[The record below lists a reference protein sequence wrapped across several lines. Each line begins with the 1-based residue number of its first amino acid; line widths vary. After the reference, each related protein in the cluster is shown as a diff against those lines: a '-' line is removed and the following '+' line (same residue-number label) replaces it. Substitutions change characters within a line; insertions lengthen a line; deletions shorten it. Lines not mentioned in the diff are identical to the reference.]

1 MSAHFRELRQLLS
14 ETLGIEEFDKI
25 SIDEAKPIKRL
36 LACRTIVHNA
46 DESNASIQEE
56 HVIGVLQVICNDV
69 LEHCLGTHKNDSE
82 SLMKSSENNSG
93 VSKLRYVDE
102 LNDEDEV
109 RLVWKFLSTF
119 TKDEEVMALIDRSA
133 TKAAV
138 QLHYAITRPKQL
150 DMFVHISATEMFFID
165 GDSLLMAALSSQQVD
180 WDLMQPLHVLYNA
193 QFLLRRMQRRGARF
207 HVIFFEKTLWFWS
220 KSPQKMFIREN
231 LRETLTSVSES
242 NPSTGL
248 VVKVFESYHCEAFE
262 EYVKHYE
269 PEFFLIS
276 DGEQLGTPG
285 PLHKMFNNGDLTPEE
300 TVTEKKR
307 PYRSIVDDEALGD
320 EVSFYYHCFQTW
332 AMAHR
337 ITVAYS
343 SRIISREN
351 ALVVFAVISDSVS
364 FARAL
369 AIDLMAVKAA
379 EKLEREVWFPNLS
392 SESKAV
398 SEDEE
403 VVLREQII
411 AGAVHAYLSRDGRI
425 SERSEQDKQLAQ
437 AMVIMAYSMGLLSSE
452 LRAQTSGI
460 VSPEVQRFLNDI
472 APYMLQVLRHR
483 GCRGGGGTEH
493 DIYDGHLLAVLVHHL
508 RTTSVSDLMDEDGL
522 EDLNYSLKN
531 IFGDKVTLCTDAPLT
546 VLPEVVLGK
555 PQEAAQEPRLMH
567 ELVESLAKR
576 FNVHGHVSDHA
587 YPSDFGMANQL
598 EGWALNYPF
607 DDLNDVI
614 DSKGQEEIQRS
625 MTEKDRKRNMKIE
638 AAFVIDATQ
647 QAESM
652 GIRSFMKERL
662 ALVVSESDDD
672 SDDEAIVVNNDQNG
686 KTGDNN
692 NSSKRQKSA
701 QQHHGQRNKKT
712 RSKEDVIREET
723 NLRDANRSVREWYYQ
738 VDSVIKSTDRTA
750 DRATSKD
757 RTEAINTLSATIS
770 RLEQT
775 NLAKGFDPGN
785 ARNKSEGLPLKLA
798 MWRLLVE
805 TSGMREAEFA
815 FTIEASTDSKK
826 SKQPARSKLSAATE
840 NLYAFNLI
848 ERLVQDCTGVSG
860 STSAVKISSASAV
873 WGKIECLHYSTQPP
887 MSYYDAISYLNWVY
901 LTYVQLHFRLKLM
914 CRVVKLQLDDWKA
927 ERERARL
934 AHETPNI
941 DAGIL
946 LFMYCHHKVLS
957 LIQANGLC
965 ISVDDIDTVRSALM
979 HFDFP
984 NSYYENVDQSISTW
998 QGRPLGLLPP
1008 GMRPRQKMW
1017 FKTPEMTQLM
1027 YMGHLLERPVIHE
1040 EDSRVAFNPDF
1051 WQRELLDIVDNRG
1064 SAVVCAPTSAGKT
1077 FISYYCMYKALKKSN
1092 KKVLVYLA
1100 PNRALIN
1107 QAVADV
1113 CARYGS
1119 KKYSDDTKNV
1129 FGVHGGDDYHLY
1141 LDRCQVLVTLPEVLE
1156 TLLLSPKYTKWVA
1169 NLNYVILDEIHTME
1183 SSGNG
1188 DVWERVL
1195 ALLPCPFVALSAT
1208 LGETHQLCGWL
1219 NRVQA
1224 KLREQ
1229 QPHKKRDFNVYT
1241 VPSSG
1246 SIQRWNDIKKYIY
1259 FPPVGQPQTLKKL
1272 KAKCEH
1278 HYIRD
1283 LHPLSILTLDQ
1294 LRRGFP
1300 PEILLVPSEVVQLYS
1315 AMVTH
1320 FQKTILP
1327 KWSKVAVVRDIDA
1340 QIRSIMPEEY
1350 FKTELHITQKRAR
1363 QYEVDVKNAF
1373 VYWVYLTTGRDAAGF
1388 DTLSSEEVSRLNAD
1402 MHSVCESI
1410 LQTFSLHLRE
1420 EEEKL
1425 EKHAMGAV
1433 LAQQQSNDVVP
1444 ANKQVHFPN
1453 TKRFIQD
1460 NIINVLRELSSRDMG
1475 PTIVFSFE
1483 SESCDD
1489 IVNTIVDQLE
1499 QAEAVYRQTE
1509 EFAQYK
1515 AMMGRKA
1522 AAKEA
1527 ARKQRESNL
1536 KQKRLKADDNG
1547 DVERNERN
1555 LDIDDGGDDE
1565 DCVIPD
1571 VLPEFSFIGHNC
1583 TMDPETISKAIE
1595 ECKKRGDTLAARAI
1609 SRGVGIHHAGVKGK
1623 LRRLMEILFRRRHC
1637 GVICSTETLALG
1649 IHSPCRSVVLAGD
1662 HVLLNTTQ
1670 FRQMMGRAGRRGLDF
1685 LGHLVFLGVSLKK
1698 ITRLMTSGMTVI
1710 KGNAQMDVI
1719 SQLRLLQLHDF
1730 ADHRGLKNSEQW
1742 KARVAAMAER
1752 LFVNPLFFEGR
1763 AAVEG
1768 GNMESFTIEMMQML
1782 LGFFQKEGLHFKEC
1796 PSSLGSLLVDAL
1808 HVFRSVKVGVEGIA
1822 FIMMLTRGIFVNADF
1837 QNEFSFLN
1845 SGVFAPTSKGSGC
1858 TEALVELL
1866 AYLFSTHK
1874 MCGGPLEIHRSVLS
1888 DPVVVSLWNKKRR
1901 SGTARLHRVV
1911 LAPLRACCQTHS
1923 PLATGAVF
1931 RAISAFYTALA
1942 GNLQK
1947 PVEDRLPYMNP
1958 KTKKKN
1964 PIFSSSEEELPLVK
1978 KLRAT
1983 AVPFKARTPF
1993 VAISGCGDNFVSTED
2008 LMTTLR
2014 SGLFCDPRYLP
2025 VLDFTDGC
2033 RYDGAQVLIN
2043 ACVSDFARCR
2053 AQFDSFRTNY
2063 RFTLLEELNGLNQ
2076 SECFAVLN
2084 QVENLLSNLAGL
2096 SRGEGVKPLKVL
2108 EELFPQA
2115 PDGYFAGAKGI
2126 LHFAKHMRDLHWQIE
2141 KDYSVEQLLLKQIE
2155 SRKQKI

>member
-14 ETLGIEEFDKI
+14 EALGTEQFDRI

-36 LACRTIVHNA
+36 LALRTIVHNP
-46 DESNASIQEE
+46 DESNTSIQEE
-56 HVIGVLQVICNDV
+56 HVNGVLQIICNDV
-69 LEHCLGTHKNDSE
+69 LEHCFRAHKNDQT
-82 SLMKSSENNSG
+82 SSMRSVENNDDT
-93 VSKLRYVDE
+93 SKLRYVNDVI
-102 LNDEDEV
+102 DEDEV

-119 TKDEEVMALIDRSA
+119 TRDEEMMALIDRST

-138 QLHYAITRPKQL
+138 QLHYAITRPRQL

-165 GDSLLMAALSSQQVD
+165 GDSLLMAALSSQHVD

-193 QFLLRRMQRRGARF
+193 QFLLRRMQSRGACF
-207 HVIFFEKTLWFWS
+207 HVIFFEKTLWFWM

-231 LRETLTSVSES
+231 LRETLTAVSES

-248 VVKVFESYHCEAFE
+248 VVKTFESYHCKAFE
-262 EYVKHYE
+262 EYVQHYE

-285 PLHKMFNNGDLTPEE
+285 PLHKMFNNGDLTLEE
-300 TVTEKKR
+300 TTTELKR

-320 EVSFYYHCFQTW
+320 DVSFYYHCFQTW
-332 AMAHR
+332 AMARR

-351 ALVVFAVISDSVS
+351 ALVVFAVTSDSVNFS
-364 FARAL
+364 KAL
-369 AIDLMAVKAA
+369 AIDLMAIKAA
-379 EKLEREVWFPNLS
+379 EELEREVLLPSLS

-411 AGAVHAYLSRDGRI
+411 AGAVHAYLSRDGGI
-425 SERSEQDKQLAQ
+425 STRGEQEKQLAQ
-437 AMVIMAYSMGLLSSE
+437 AMVIMAYSMVLLSAE
-452 LRAQTSGI
+452 HRAQPSGM
-460 VSPEVQRFLNDI
+460 VAPEVQHFLDDI
-472 APYMLQVLRHR
+472 APYMLQVLRYR
-483 GCRGGGGTEH
+483 GFRGGSGGSEH
-493 DIYDGHLLAVLVHHL
+493 DIFDAHLLAVLIYHL
-508 RTTSVSDLMDEDGL
+508 RTTPVSELMDEDGL
-522 EDLNYSLKN
+522 EDLNYSLQN
-531 IFGDKVTLCTDAPLT
+531 IFGNKVTLFTNSPLAA
-546 VLPEVVLGK
+546 LPKVTLRN
-555 PQEAAQEPRLMH
+555 PQEAVQEPHLIH

-576 FNVHGHVSDHA
+576 FNVRGHVADHT

-598 EGWALNYPF
+598 KGWALNYPF
-607 DDLNDVI
+607 DDLNDII
-614 DSKGQEEIQRS
+614 DAKGQEEIQRN
-625 MTEKDRKRNMKIE
+625 MTEKDRKRNMKID

-652 GIRSFMKERL
+652 GIRSFIKDRL

-672 SDDEAIVVNNDQNG
+672 SDDEAIVNSDSNKRN
-686 KTGDNN
+686 GDNN
-692 NSSKRQKSA
+692 NSSKRQKPT
-701 QQHHGQRNKKT
+701 QQHYGQRNKKT

-738 VDSVIKSTDRTA
+738 VDSAIKSTDRAT
-750 DRATSKD
+750 DRGTSKD
-757 RTEAINTLSATIS
+757 RTEAISTLSAIIS
-770 RLEQT
+770 RLEQS
-775 NLAKGFDPGN
+775 NLTKGFDPGN
-785 ARNKSEGLPLKLA
+785 VRHKSEDIPLKLS

-815 FTIEASTDSKK
+815 FTIEASMDSKK
-826 SKQPARSKLSAATE
+826 SKIATRSKSTATE
-840 NLYAFNLI
+840 NLYAFNII
-848 ERLVQDCTGVSG
+848 EKLVQDCTGVHG
-860 STSAVKISSASAV
+860 SANAVKMSSALSV
-873 WGKIECLHYSTQPP
+873 WGKIECLHHATQPP
-887 MSYYDAISYLNWVY
+887 MSYYDAVSYLNWVY
-901 LTYVQLHFRLKLM
+901 LSNVQLHFRLKLM
-914 CRVVKLQLDDWKA
+914 CCIVKLQLDHWKV

-934 AHETPNI
+934 VHETPNI
-941 DAGIL
+941 DVGIP
-946 LFMYCHHKVLS
+946 LFLYCHHKVLS

-984 NSYYENVDQSISTW
+984 SSYYENVDKSISTW
-998 QGRPLGLLPP
+998 QGRSFGQLPP

-1017 FKTPEMTQLM
+1017 LETPEMTQLM
-1027 YMGHLLERPVIHE
+1027 HMGHLLERPMIHD
-1040 EDSRVAFNPDF
+1040 EDPRVAFNPDY

-1092 KKVLVYLA
+1092 RKVLVYLA

-1141 LDRCQVLVTLPEVLE
+1141 LDRCQVLVTFPEILE
-1156 TLLLSPKYTKWVA
+1156 TLLLSPKYTKWVE

-1224 KLREQ
+1224 KLLEQ

-1259 FPPVGQPQTLKKL
+1259 FPPVGQHQTLKKF

-1300 PEILLVPSEVVQLYS
+1300 PEILLVPGEVVQLYS
-1315 AMVTH
+1315 AMVEH

-1327 KWSKVAVVRDIDA
+1327 TWSRVAVVRDIDA
-1340 QIRSIMPEEY
+1340 QMQSMKPEEY
-1350 FKTELHITQKRAR
+1350 FKTELHITQKHAR

-1373 VYWVYLTTGRDAAGF
+1373 VYWVYLTTGRNAAGF
-1388 DTLSSEEVSRLNAD
+1388 DTLSTEEINRLNAD
-1402 MHSVCESI
+1402 MHKMCESI
-1410 LQTFSLHLRE
+1410 LHTFSFHLRE
-1420 EEEKL
+1420 EEENL
-1425 EKHAMGAV
+1425 EKYAMSAV
-1433 LAQQQSNDVVP
+1433 LAQQQSNDVVSTS
-1444 ANKQVHFPN
+1444 KQIHFPN

-1460 NIINVLRELSSRDMG
+1460 NIIKVLRELSSRDMG
-1475 PTIVFSFE
+1475 PTIVFTFE

-1489 IVNTIVDQLE
+1489 IVNTIVEQLE
-1499 QAEAVYRQTE
+1499 QAEAAYRQTE

-1515 AMMGRKA
+1515 SMMERKA

-1536 KQKRLKADDNG
+1536 KQKRLTTDVNG

-1555 LDIDDGGDDE
+1555 LDLDDGDDYG

-1583 TMDPETISKAIE
+1583 TMDPETIMHAIE
-1595 ECKKRGDTLAARAI
+1595 ECRKRGDTLAARAI

-1685 LGHLVFLGVSLKK
+1685 LGHLVFLGISLKK

-1719 SQLRLLQLHDF
+1719 SQLRLLKLHDF
-1730 ADHRGLKNSEQW
+1730 ADHRGLKNSDQW
-1742 KARVAAMAER
+1742 KARVTGMAER

-1768 GNMESFTIEMMQML
+1768 GNMEGFTIELMQML
-1782 LGFFQKEGLHFKEC
+1782 LWFFQKEGLHFKEH
-1796 PSSLGSLLVDAL
+1796 PSSLGSLLVDIL
-1808 HVFRSVKVGVEGIA
+1808 HVFRSFKVGVEGIA
-1822 FIMMLTRGIFVNADF
+1822 FIMMLTRGVFVNADF
-1837 QNEFSFLN
+1837 HNEFSFLN
-1845 SGVFAPTSKGSGC
+1845 SGVFTSTDKESGC

-1866 AYLFSTHK
+1866 AYLFSTNK
-1874 MCGGPLEIHRSVLS
+1874 MCGCSLEIHRSVLS

-1911 LAPLRACCQTHS
+1911 LAPLRACCSTHS
-1923 PLATGAVF
+1923 PLDTTDVF
-1931 RAISAFYTALA
+1931 RIISAFYSTLA
-1942 GNLQK
+1942 ANLQK
-1947 PVEDRLPYMNP
+1947 PVEDRLPYMSS

-1964 PIFSSSEEELPLVK
+1964 PIFNPSEEELPLMK

-1993 VAISGCGDNFVSTED
+1993 VAISGCGDNFVNTED

-2033 RYDGAQVLIN
+2033 RHDGAQVLIN
-2043 ACVSDFARCR
+2043 ACISDFARCR

-2084 QVENLLSNLAGL
+2084 QIKNLLSNIAGF
-2096 SRGEGVKPLKVL
+2096 SCGGVKPMKVL
-2108 EELFPQA
+2108 EELFPQKQN
-2115 PDGYFAGAKGI
+2115 GYFAAAKGI
-2126 LHFAKHMRDLHWQIE
+2126 LHFAKHMNDLHWQIE
-2141 KDYSVEQLLLKQIE
+2141 KDYSVEQLSLKQME
-2155 SRKQKI
+2155 SRKNKV